1 MTTISFLGA
10 ARTVTGSRFL
20 IMHRDTKILVDCGLF
35 QGLKELRRRNWDPFL
50 INASEIDYIILTHA
64 HIDHSGFIPRLVK
77 QGFRGKIITTEIT
90 RELCE
95 ILLKDSGFLQE
106 EEARYANRKGF
117 TKHKPALPLYTVE
130 DAVKSMQYFHS
141 VERNDFIK
149 LTDDIKFRFRN
160 AGHILGSSII
170 EMWIQQL
177 DERFKIVFSGD
188 LGRMH
193 TPILQDPEYIREAD
207 YLVME
212 STYGDRLHPEGNP
225 AEELIPIIK
234 EVYRQRSCLLIP
246 AFAVERTQEVIYHLV
261 QLSREGKIPDIPIY
275 IDSPMAIEV
284 TKLFEEHREIY
295 DKEAKDLLML
305 DGKSI
310 FKAPNIHFTQ
320 TQRDSKALNDR
331 RGPMIIISASGMATG
346 GRILHHL
353 KERLP
358 DPKNTVLIVGYQ
370 AAGTRGRSLLDGA
383 KTLKIHGDYVPVK
396 AKIKSVSSFSA
407 HADYSE
413 SLKWLKGIRKSKPNL
428 VFLVH
433 GENDASIALAQ
444 KIREQFQ
451 WNCYIPDYLETV
463 PLGIELPPPP
473 ETATYIL

>member
-20 IMHRDTKILVDCGLF
+20 IMHNDLKILVDCGLF
-35 QGLKELRRRNWDPFL
+35 QGLKDLRKRNWEPFL
-50 INASEIDYIILTHA
+50 VDAREIDYIILTHA

-77 QGFRGKIITTEIT
+77 QGFSGQVISTEIT
-90 RELCE
+90 RELCN
-95 ILLKDSGFLQE
+95 ILLRDSGYLQE
-106 EEARYANRKGF
+106 EEARYANRAGF
-117 TKHKPALPLYTVE
+117 SKHKPALPLYTVD
-130 DAVKSMQYFHS
+130 DAVKSMQYFKTIPRDEF
-141 VERNDFIK
+141 VK
-149 LTDDIKFRFRN
+149 LGSDIKFRFRK

-170 EMWIQQL
+170 EMWVQQG

-193 TPILQDPEYIREAD
+193 TPILKDPDYVREAD
-207 YLVME
+207 YLVLE
-212 STYGDRLHPEGNP
+212 STYGDRLHGEGDP
-225 AEELIPIIK
+225 ARELIPIVKDIYK
-234 EVYRQRSCLLIP
+234 QRSCLLIP

-261 QLSREGKIPDIPIY
+261 KLSRDGLIPDIPIF

-295 DKEAKDLLML
+295 DAEARALLEL

-310 FKAPNIHFTQ
+310 FRAPNIHFTPSQ
-320 TQRDSKALNDR
+320 NDSKALNDR

-358 DPKNTVLIVGYQ
+358 DPRNVVLMVGYQ
-370 AAGTRGRSLLDGA
+370 AVGTRGRSLLDGA
-383 KTLKIHGDYVPVK
+383 KTLKIHGMYVPVK
-396 AKIKSVSSFSA
+396 ARVASISSFSA
-407 HADYSE
+407 HADYGE
-413 SLKWLKGIRKSKPNL
+413 ILKWLKGIKKTKPRL

-433 GENDASIALAQ
+433 GENDASIAMAQ
-444 KIREQFQ
+444 KVQDQFD

-463 PLGIELPPPP
+463 PLGQALPPPP
-473 ETATYIL
+473 ETATYIF